1 VIKLKNAFQLGLGG
15 LALCGCLYAF
25 QRPWRL
31 FESLERYDD
40 IPIPADG
47 QDPAEFVFARLMYP
61 SLPYAKFEY
70 RHGDWREGGTGWT
83 EDYPRADRHF
93 ATALRRL
100 SRVDARSLEQP
111 VNPDDVDDI
120 YNWPWLYGGLVGN
133 WDLSDEQAA
142 KIREF
147 LLRGGFFYA
156 DDFWGPDECR
166 GFETGMKK
174 IFPNRDIVDLT
185 NEEALFHTVYDL
197 DNRYQIL
204 GEWGL
209 RGPRSGPRDGG
220 ITPQWRGIRDDKGRL
235 MVAISANSDIG
246 DSWEFADAPAYPEK
260 FSALGIRIGVNYV
273 MYSMTH

>member
-1 VIKLKNAFQLGLGG
+1 MIKLKNTLWLGLAGM
-15 LALCGCLYAF
+15 ALCGCLYAY

-47 QDPAEFVFARLMYP
+47 QDPAEFVFARLMFP
-61 SLPYAKFEY
+61 SLPGAMFEF
-70 RHGDWREGGTGWT
+70 RGPRNWREGGTSWT

-93 ATALRRL
+93 VVALRRL
-100 SRVDARSLEQP
+100 SRINARGLEQP

-120 YNWPWLYGGLVGN
+120 YNWPWLYAGLVGN

-156 DDFWGPDECR
+156 DDFWGPDEWR
-166 GFETGMKK
+166 GVEAGMKK
-174 IFPNRDIVDLT
+174 ILPEREIVDLG

-197 DNRYQIL
+197 DDRYQIL

-209 RGPRSGPRDGG
+209 RRGPRQGG
-220 ITPQWRGIRDDKGRL
+220 ITPQWRGVRDDKGRL
-235 MVAISANSDIG
+235 MVTITANSDIG
-246 DSWEFADAPAYPEK
+246 DSWEFADLPSYPER
-260 FSALGIRIGVNYV
+260 FSALGIRIGVDYV
-273 MYSMTH
+273 IYSMTH